1 MVEDGARW
9 LGYSTRRQLQEATT
23 TSLAPSERVLQV
35 EVEPAEAAQARKAK
49 KVVRAD
55 ARLLC
60 KVMAVGAIRRIAISR
75 EHLQEEEKV
84 IGWRQDRRWQ
94 ISL

>member
-1 MVEDGARW
+1 MWSKMGQDGW
-9 LGYSTRRQLQEATT
+9 YSTRRQLQEATT
-23 TSLAPSERVLQV
+23 TSLAPSERGLRV

-60 KVMAVGAIRRIAISR
+60 KVMAVGAIRRMAINW
-75 EHLQEEEKV
+75 EHLQEKERAS
-84 IGWRQDRRWQ
+84 G
-94 ISL
+94 

>member
-1 MVEDGARW
+1 M
-9 LGYSTRRQLQEATT
+9 
-23 TSLAPSERVLQV
+23 

-60 KVMAVGAIRRIAISR
+60 KVMAVGAIRRMAINW
-75 EHLQEEEKV
+75 EHLQEKERAS
-84 IGWRQDRRWQ
+84 G
-94 ISL
+94 